1 MIVLTQD
8 KIVLKHIPGF
18 IWMPVRTKPRREKK
32 VAEYCEANDI
42 SCYLPLK
49 RNVHRYER
57 RTVEFRVPMFPG
69 YVFCSL
75 NEAYYQRLLR
85 SNAIVYRINID
96 KVEEES
102 LLEELQAIRAFEEL
116 SDKSEVE
123 VKPELVKGTKVVIQ
137 SGPMKGMQ
145 GIIERRK
152 GKTLMSVN
160 IEILGQSA
168 TAEVDVG
175 DLEADDD

>member
-1 MIVLTQD
+1 MTQETLA
-8 KIVLKHIPGF
+8 ITHIPGF
-18 IWMPVRTKPRREKK
+18 VWMPVRTKPRREKK
-32 VAEYCEANDI
+32 VAEYCEANGI
-42 SCYLPLK
+42 LYYLPLR
-49 RNVHRYER
+49 RNLHRYER

-75 NEAYYQRLLR
+75 NEALYQRLVR

-96 KVEEES
+96 EVEERA
-102 LLEELQAIRAFEEL
+102 LLEELLAIRAIEEL
-116 SDKSEVE
+116 TEKTEVE
-123 VKPELVKGTKVVIQ
+123 VKPELVRGTKVLIH

-160 IEILGQSA
+160 IEILGQSV
-168 TAEVDVG
+168 TAEVDIG
-175 DLEADDD
+175 DVEADED

>member
-1 MIVLTQD
+1 VLI
-8 KIVLKHIPGF
+8 KEEIVLKNIPGF

-32 VAEYCEANDI
+32 VAEYCQANGI
-42 SCYLPLK
+42 EYYLPLK

-75 NEAYYQRLLR
+75 NEASYQTLLR
-85 SNAIVYRINID
+85 SNAIVYRITID
-96 KVEEES
+96 EVEERS
-102 LLEELQAIRAFEEL
+102 LLEELKAIRAFEEL
-116 SDKSEVE
+116 ANKSEVE

-137 SGPMKGMQ
+137 AGPMKGMQ

-175 DLEADDD
+175 DLEADD